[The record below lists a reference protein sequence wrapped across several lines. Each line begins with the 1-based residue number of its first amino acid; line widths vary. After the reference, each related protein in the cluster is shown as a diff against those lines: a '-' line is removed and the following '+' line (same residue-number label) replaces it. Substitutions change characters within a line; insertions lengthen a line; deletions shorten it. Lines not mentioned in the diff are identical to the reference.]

1 MATMNDWIKEAEE
14 QAKRYSDTLKQNNQY
29 LIDQLNQSKKNTL
42 DQLQSQQNNAIYN
55 LNTNKASINQT
66 ATDNAKQI
74 NVAKLM
80 ALKSNQEAMNRA
92 GLGTQ
97 GVVGSQV
104 NEINNEY
111 GNNLTS
117 ILNQRTNDL
126 RNLEKEKNNT
136 LLTYNTNRLNLENE
150 YGNNLANLQASI
162 NDKALNQ
169 YNTVYKNYLAMKQQE
184 YDNQQAEIARQEAI
198 RQYNEN
204 LALQKARQDEEIR
217 QYNENLALQKAQLEH
232 QRQQDAIANSQKWAS
247 INKTTN
253 KNNVVDFTDGG
264 ESVENNTTNKNPN
277 IITDYY
283 NGQMTDS
290 QVSAINKYG
299 TFGSKDK
306 NGVEYQPKGVI
317 YNGTDYGKLTKAKH
331 GNKTGMTVA
340 EWTAND
346 NFKNSSGVNVA
357 KQNVWMTPNGQAWI
371 WNGSKMTYEPIGGF
385 QTRLAAK

>member
-97 GVVGSQV
+97 GLVGSQV
-104 NEINNEY
+104 NQINNDY
-111 GNNLTS
+111 GTNLTN

-126 RNLEKEKNNT
+126 RELEKQKNNT
-136 LLTYNTNRLNLENE
+136 LLTYDTNRLNLENE
-150 YGNNLANLQASI
+150 YGNNLANLQQGI
-162 NDKALNQ
+162 NDKALSQ
-169 YNTVYKNYLAMKQQE
+169 YNTVYQNYLSSKQQE
-184 YDNQQAEIARQEAI
+184 YENQQAELARQEAI

-204 LALQKARQDEEIR
+204 LALQKA
-217 QYNENLALQKAQLEH
+217 QLEY
-232 QRQQDAIANSQKWAS
+232 QKQQDAIANAQKWAS
-247 INKTTN
+247 INKSYSSDN
-253 KNNVVDFTDGG
+253 SFPFNFTDNSSN
-264 ESVENNTTNKNPN
+264 ESN

-283 NGQMTDS
+283 NGPMTNS
-290 QVSAINKYG
+290 QKQSIDKYG
-299 TFGSKDK
+299 AFNTADK
-306 NGVEYQPKGVI
+306 NGVKYQPKGVI
-317 YNGTDYGKLTKAKH
+317 YDGQDYGKLNVAKR
-331 GNKTGMTVA
+331 GNKTMTVG
-340 EWTAND
+340 EWTDNK

-357 KQNVWMTPNGQAWI
+357 NQKVWMTSNGQAWI
-371 WNGSKMTYEPIGGF
+371 WNGSKMTYEPIGGY
-385 QTRLAAK
+385 QTRLVATK